1 MIALRFLSPLTKE
14 STGCNLLLLPKGRLV
29 QDREA
34 AIKVGGHGRTIRLK
48 ERAGK
53 KAMPYCYPPDPNTR
67 KPRFA
72 PPPNSCDT
80 HFHVFGPPEQFP
92 FVSTH
97 EYTPPAAPLEHYL
110 KMIAVIGIERAVVV
124 QPSVHGLDN
133 SATLDAIKNSAE
145 RFRGVARIDER
156 TPKSELQRLHDGGVR
171 GVRFNL
177 LDRPRGNV
185 KLDVLDRC
193 VEHIVEFGWSVDL
206 HIDTKNL
213 LAEEKRIRAM
223 PISVVIDH
231 IARIKP
237 SEGLDQPAFQLLLD
251 LIRNKRVWVKVSGAD
266 KICNT
271 QVHSYIDLPF
281 VEVLP
286 FARTVIAA
294 APDRVIWGTDWP
306 HSNNFAPGYTPN
318 DGDLVDLLA
327 AFAPDDVVRKKILVD
342 NPVEL
347 YGFE

>member
-1 MIALRFLSPLTKE
+1 
-14 STGCNLLLLPKGRLV
+14 
-29 QDREA
+29 
-34 AIKVGGHGRTIRLK
+34 
-48 ERAGK
+48 
-53 KAMPYCYPPDPNTR
+53 MPYCYPPDPNTR
-67 KPRFA
+67 RPA
-72 PPPNSCDT
+72 STPPANACDT

-92 FVSTH
+92 FLSTH

-133 SATLDAIKNSAE
+133 SATLDAIKHSDGK
-145 RFRGVARIDER
+145 FRGIGRIDDKTTR
-156 TPKSELQRLHDGGVR
+156 DELNRLHEGGIR

-193 VEHIVEFGWSVDL
+193 IENAVYLGWSVDL
-206 HIDTKNL
+206 HIDMKNL
-213 LAEEKRIRAM
+213 IAQEKRIRSSPV
-223 PISVVIDH
+223 PIVIDH
-231 IARIKP
+231 IARVKP
-237 SEGLDQPAFQLLLD
+237 SEGLDQPGFQLLLE
-251 LIRNKRVWVKVSGAD
+251 LARLKHVWVKVSGAD

-271 QVHSYIDLPF
+271 QVHSYFGLPSI
-281 VEVLP
+281 EVIP
-286 FARTVIAA
+286 YARAVIAA

-306 HSNNFAPGYTPN
+306 HSNNFAPGHTPN

-327 AFAPDDVVRKKILVD
+327 EFAPDDQIRKKILVD
-342 NPVEL
+342 NPAVL

>member
-1 MIALRFLSPLTKE
+1 
-14 STGCNLLLLPKGRLV
+14 
-29 QDREA
+29 
-34 AIKVGGHGRTIRLK
+34 
-48 ERAGK
+48 
-53 KAMPYCYPPDPNTR
+53 MPYCYPPDPNTR
-67 KPRFA
+67 KPRFT

-133 SATLDAIKNSAE
+133 SATLDAIKNSGG
-145 RFRGVARIDER
+145 RFRGVARIDDR

-206 HIDTKNL
+206 HIDTKSLMAQEN
-213 LAEEKRIRAM
+213 RIRSM
-223 PISVVIDH
+223 PIRVVIDH

-237 SEGLDQPAFQLLLD
+237 PEGLDQPAFQLLLD
-251 LIRNKRVWVKVSGAD
+251 LMKHKHVWVKVSGAD

-271 QVHSYIDLPF
+271 HVHSYFGLPF
-281 VEVLP
+281 VEVIP
-286 FARTVIAA
+286 FARAVIAA

-306 HSNNFAPGYTPN
+306 HSNNFAPGHTPN

-327 AFAPDDVVRKKILVD
+327 AFATDQAVRTKILVD
-342 NPVEL
+342 NPAAL
-347 YGFE
+347 YGFQ